1 MLSSQRTDSG
11 VELAGELNST
21 YLEIT
26 RTIKSVERKILAFQA
41 RVVGQ
46 AGVIAAEDS
55 NLAIILAAR
64 LSNVWRRL
72 GTTAKLQVKR
82 R

>member
-46 AGVIAAEDS
+46 GRGDCRRGQH
-55 NLAIILAAR
+55 LAIILA
-64 LSNVWRRL
+64 L
-72 GTTAKLQVKR
+72 GCPTSGDAWGDAKLQVKR